1 MRPTTSASATQAD
14 ALNQRWLLAL
24 SDGSIRCRNS
34 EAIGRTAD
42 IPPAWAPG
50 PSGTDDPNWSPG
62 FDDGVAKGAPVD
74 RSAIRTN
81 HGGQTR
87 CNSIISDHMSSIGS
101 R

>member
-14 ALNQRWLLAL
+14 ALNQRWLFGTQRRF
-24 SDGSIRCRNS
+24 DTVQKFGSYR
-34 EAIGRTAD
+34 GTAD

-50 PSGTDDPNWSPG
+50 PSGTNDPNWSPG